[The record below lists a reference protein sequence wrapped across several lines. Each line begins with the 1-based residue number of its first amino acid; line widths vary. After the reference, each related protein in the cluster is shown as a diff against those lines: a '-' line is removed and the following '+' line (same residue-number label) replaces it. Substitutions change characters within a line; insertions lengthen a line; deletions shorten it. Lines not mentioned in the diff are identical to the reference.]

1 MMRQKYHGPLPCTG
15 YSLSI
20 QLAPGYQDF
29 LSVFKDDLNFITG
42 QKLGHNAEPKGGVID
57 EVIDLEMAR
66 KGIGNFLVWGDQI
79 HHLSPDFLGGG
90 LTKAFPR
97 WFERC

>member
-1 MMRQKYHGPLPCTG
+1 MRQKYHGPLPCTG

-20 QLAPGYQDF
+20 QLATGYQDF

-57 EVIDLEMAR
+57 EVIDLEMTS
-66 KGIGNFLVWGDQI
+66 KGIGNFLLRVYTFVRSDE
-79 HHLSPDFLGGG
+79 SYPADEKPAGGF
-90 LTKAFPR
+90 A
-97 WFERC
+97 